1 MRDNPSRSVRIPHQT
16 AYFLRRAC
24 LWAVMCLCGVSL
36 SALDPQRDIHQ
47 FAHRSWLEKDGY
59 PGQPQALAQTTDGF
73 LWIGTFDGLYRFDG
87 VQFERYRSRS
97 GDELPDDGV
106 LSLLALPDGSLW
118 IGFSNEGKIS
128 VLRNG
133 NVTTYVSAIG
143 LPKSAGIFVIIQD
156 HEGTMWANTGEG
168 LIRLNGTRWE
178 RIGSQWGLPQEIQHS
193 ISHALFVDSHGILW
207 AGIGHT
213 VMHLRQGSKRFEPT
227 GAYAGYVESIA
238 EAPDGKIWMAD
249 ESSATRVIST
259 SVSAKSAAR
268 ARCEVVDDSLTSKCP
283 SDGQLEIRMNSA
295 TFLFDR
301 DGSLWINLLD
311 DGLRRVSYPQRLK
324 NQSIPQLGDE
334 VQSFTSKD
342 GLSADNC
349 ISILEDREGNI

>member
-1 MRDNPSRSVRIPHQT
+1 M
-16 AYFLRRAC
+16 
-24 LWAVMCLCGVSL
+24 
-36 SALDPQRDIHQ
+36 
-47 FAHRSWLEKDGY
+47 
-59 PGQPQALAQTTDGF
+59 
-73 LWIGTFDGLYRFDG
+73 
-87 VQFERYRSRS
+87 
-97 GDELPDDGV
+97 
-106 LSLLALPDGSLW
+106 
-118 IGFSNEGKIS
+118 GK
-128 VLRNG
+128 
-133 NVTTYVSAIG
+133 
-143 LPKSAGIFVIIQD
+143 
-156 HEGTMWANTGEG
+156 HGEG

-193 ISHALFVDSHGILW
+193 ISHALLVDSHGTLW

-238 EAPDGKIWMAD
+238 EAPDGTIWMAD

-349 ISILEDREGNI
+349 ISILEDREGNIWIATRDGLDQFRETKLVPVLFPTSTGDISIAPADGGDVWVTSNMSKIARIHGDSMKVPLTDADAYTAYRDPAGVTWLLGVRGLQRWESGRFQKVADAPEGASGTTVEMQIVSDNSGTL